1 MFICLFNHV
10 QCIDMKI
17 QISISVLQAETLAT
31 FEQEKAVKKQLE
43 LGVLIIIPLNT
54 HVQGF

>member
-1 MFICLFNHV
+1 M
-10 QCIDMKI
+10 DMKI